1 MYLKIKNMSPR
12 QSHHSVFN
20 IWFSFL
26 CVLKSLLGIARQW
39 SCTETLSLKLWSHAR
54 ILVSRTCA
62 IKTKIILTELTLRR
76 TGGVDATPPPHKVFF

>member
-1 MYLKIKNMSPR
+1 MSPR
-12 QSHHSVFN
+12 LSHHSVFY

-39 SCTETLSLKLWSHAR
+39 SCTEILSLKLSSHAR

-62 IKTKIILTELTLRR
+62 IKTKIILTELTLGR
-76 TGGVDATPPPHKVFF
+76 TGGVDATPALPPPFKDFF